1 MADLSLKLATPSNFP
16 AFPFAPYD
24 IQLSLMKHLYS
35 SIEDRK
41 IAILESPTGT
51 GKTLS
56 LLCGSLTWL
65 ADEQARARKG
75 ELSLFSQDS
84 SDPDWVLAQTLARR
98 RRELEAADQAYAARL
113 AVARKKDAALR
124 VRARRLGEMRKRPR
138 TSATGVMKAD
148 EIHTD
153 IDKEDETF
161 LPEDDDGSSSSGD
174 VEGSNIS
181 PAVRALMRQLDPGRH
196 SVHEPGLE
204 PEPTCTKIYYASRT
218 HSQLAQVLH
227 ELRSLRFGDSPD
239 HNGFATGKDSS
250 CESSTTSVK
259 AGGSI
264 HPSGTSK
271 KRPISVLLDESN
283 LPASQPASSS
293 VRSGEDTYPDVDNQT
308 RAVSLGAR
316 KQLCIHER
324 LRARVGVGELDEAC
338 RTMLGEKGD
347 KRCPYLPSVEEET
360 RMLDFRDQILAAPKD
375 IEDLVLAG
383 QASETCPYFG
393 SRRAIPQAQLVL
405 LPYNLLL
412 QKTAREALG
421 IDLTNQVV
429 IIDEA
434 HNLIP
439 TLLSLSTTR
448 LPFRTLATA
457 RSQLSIYLNRF
468 RTRLATT
475 HSLHLIRLVGLLD
488 ALHKYAEEWRE
499 ARLKQ
504 TRNNGGGKDGAGTEN
519 IEIMAPGELLSR
531 LGRKTEGVNLL
542 EVEAY
547 LRRSKIARKISGY
560 SVKAM
565 ERAAGKDPVR
575 LGKVAK
581 LANTTPPLH
590 AVESFITALASANE
604 DGRITFALIE
614 GQVEVKYQQLNPATH
629 FREVIDA
636 ARSVVLAGG
645 TMSPMSDV
653 INQLFA
659 DVPSERLSTFSCG
672 HIIPS
677 SNLKA
682 LVLKKGPRGGDLHFK
697 YERRSDQALIAE
709 VGQTLLNFANIVPG
723 GMVVFLP
730 SYSFLHTVKTAWEAS
745 GVMDKLASKKKLFI
759 EPQESTQVEAV
770 LRDYAAQIQ
779 RPSAPAPSD
788 SSAPLQSTKSGAL
801 LFAVIGAKL
810 SEGLN
815 FTDDLARA
823 VVIIGLP
830 FANLAS
836 PELRERMNY
845 VNRAAQRRAADVKP
859 VQTAPG
865 AKDAATELY
874 ENMCMNA
881 VNQSIGRA
889 IRHRHDWA
897 SLILLDSRYASP
909 RIRTKLPK
917 WIGEST
923 TVAESF
929 GEAMKELGGFYREKR
944 AATIQS
950 GCNSVIE
957 G

>member
-1 MADLSLKLATPSNFP
+1 MSDLKLATPSSFP
-16 AFPFAPYD
+16 AFPFVPYD

-41 IAILESPTGT
+41 VAIVESPTGT

-65 ADEQARARKG
+65 LDEQARARKG
-75 ELSLFSQDS
+75 EINAITGESG
-84 SDPDWVLAQTLARR
+84 DPDWVLAQTLARR
-98 RRELEAADQAYAARL
+98 KRELETADREYATRLAAAR
-113 AVARKKDAALR
+113 RKDAALR
-124 VRARRLGEMRKRPR
+124 VRARKLGEGRKRPR
-138 TSATGVMKAD
+138 TLAMDASTERDATGDVDA
-148 EIHTD
+148 
-153 IDKEDETF
+153 EDETF
-161 LPEDDDGSSSSGD
+161 LPEDDDGPSPSD
-174 VEGSNIS
+174 EGSNIS
-181 PAVRALMRQLDPGRH
+181 PAVRALMKQMVPSRGYNA
-196 SVHEPGLE
+196 HEPDSE

-218 HSQLAQVLH
+218 HSQLTQVLH
-227 ELRSLRFGDSPD
+227 ELQSLRLGRDLEHDVS
-239 HNGFATGKDSS
+239 TGNDACCGS
-250 CESSTTSVK
+250 TSVT
-259 AGGSI
+259 SNSCHLT
-264 HPSGTSK
+264 HPSGNPR

-283 LPASQPASSS
+283 IPSPHSSKCPM
-293 VRSGEDTYPDVDNQT
+293 SGDVTEPDAHVQV

-316 KQLCIHER
+316 KQLCINDR
-324 LRARVGVGELDEAC
+324 LRARAGGELDEAC
-338 RTMLGEKGD
+338 RSLLSEKGD
-347 KRCPYLPSVEEET
+347 RRCPHLPPMDDET
-360 RMLDFRDQILAAPKD
+360 RMLDLRDQILAAPKD
-375 IEDLVLAG
+375 IEDLVLTG

-393 SRRAIPQAQLVL
+393 TRRAIPQAQLVL

-429 IIDEA
+429 IVDEA

-439 TLLSLSTTR
+439 TLLSLSTTC
-448 LPFRTLATA
+448 LSFRTLSTA

-468 RTRLATT
+468 RTRLATA
-475 HSLHLIRLVGLLD
+475 HSLHLMRLVGLLN
-488 ALHKYAEEWRE
+488 ALHTYAEEWRE
-499 ARLKQ
+499 AHQKQ
-504 TRNNGGGKDGAGTEN
+504 PRGGGGKDVQAETVEV
-519 IEIMAPGELLSR
+519 MAPGELLAR
-531 LGRKTEGVNLL
+531 LGRKADGVNLL
-542 EVEAY
+542 EIEAY

-565 ERAAGKDPVR
+565 ERAAGQDPIR
-575 LGKVAK
+575 VAKLQK

-590 AVESFITALASANE
+590 AVESFITALTSANE
-604 DGRITFALIE
+604 DGRVTFALVDGQIE
-614 GQVEVKYQQLNPATH
+614 IKYQQLNPATH
-629 FREVIDA
+629 FKEVIDA
-636 ARSVVLAGG
+636 ARSVILAGG

-653 INQLFA
+653 VNQLFSN
-659 DVPSERLSTFSCG
+659 VPRERLSTFSCG

-682 LVLKKGPRGGDLHFK
+682 LVLKKGSCGGDMHFK
-697 YERRSDQALIAE
+697 FERRSDQALIAE

-730 SYSFLHTVKTAWEAS
+730 SYSFLHSVKSSWEAS
-745 GVMDKLASKKKLFI
+745 GIMGKLSAKKKLFM

-770 LRDYAAQIQ
+770 LRDYAAEIQQTVRSAEAWYMNWHDSRSRPQGTGSTESGQIK
-779 RPSAPAPSD
+779 A
-788 SSAPLQSTKSGAL
+788 TKGGAL

-823 VVIIGLP
+823 VIIIGLP

-845 VNRAAQRRAADVKP
+845 VNRVAERRTADGKATP
-859 VQTAPG
+859 KIPG
-865 AKDAATELY
+865 AKDAAMELY

-889 IRHRHDWA
+889 IRHRRDWA

-909 RIRTKLPK
+909 RIRGKLPK
-917 WIGEST
+917 WIEEST
-923 TVAESF
+923 SVTESF
-929 GEAMKELGGFYREKR
+929 GEAMRELGAFYRGKR
-944 AATIQS
+944 LS
-950 GCNSVIE
+950 
-957 G
+957 